1 MISAQ
6 TQELQPIIKYYRLIR
21 YLVTKYILQ
30 ITIVQDHIYLLN
42 FNILILNVCINYFDH
57 IKMKIE
63 NCLFCQVL
71 YF

>member
-57 IKMKIE
+57 IKMKI
-63 NCLFCQVL
+63 
-71 YF
+71 